1 MERVS
6 SFVGR
11 KVNPVLATTENSFL
25 EFCFQIRRNTQDAE
39 PLAFSRNQ
47 RAFAV
52 FPNAPLPIK
61 KVRIQISGF
70 DDRFWQTRSAK
81 PNSVDL
87 IYRCDLPQEEVLL
100 ALAALETYVHL
111 PSPLIL
117 PKNLVAVAAEIPD
130 TLARE
135 IITDAQLPADWQNVP
150 PPDALKQ
157 LGSDW
162 LQRQQT
168 AVLVV
173 PSSIIPDETNVLL
186 NPAHAD
192 FAQIQIGQPQPF
204 LYDPRMKK

>member
-1 MERVS
+1 MGCVQLKVWRISKAQYATQAFTGIGAKLTGGRWNYPGEAVVYTSVS
-6 SFVGR
+6 
-11 KVNPVLATTENSFL
+11 
-25 EFCFQIRRNTQDAE
+25 
-39 PLAFSRNQ
+39 
-47 RAFAV
+47 
-52 FPNAPLPIK
+52 
-61 KVRIQISGF
+61 
-70 DDRFWQTRSAK
+70 
-81 PNSVDL
+81 
-87 IYRCDLPQEEVLL
+87 L

-130 TLARE
+130 TLARG
-135 IITDAQLPADWQNVP
+135 IITVAQLPADWQNAP

-168 AVLVV
+168 AILVV
-173 PSSIIPDETNVLL
+173 PSSIIPDETNLLL

-192 FAQIQIGQPQPF
+192 FAQIQMGKPQPF